1 MPYSNNHTLNF
12 ISGDYKLSKP
22 KYALKDMI
30 YPGNMK
36 FATKTRKLDLS
47 TEDYGYVTM
56 EVSYTGSMDF
66 VAIVFYDDNGEDVS
80 IRDSL
85 NGLFYVSNKT
95 SFLENVILGKDI
107 SGTKTFYVV
116 VNTNQLNTNRFL
128 TIEVAVGA
136 YNPPANSSVT
146 LSYEC
151 PIPIYDYT
159 TGLHAYSPYD
169 ARPGSSRLTTK
180 LYSFTP
186 IESWAVNT
194 FVYLDSKLKDPAL
207 PYYYGYGTKVYKIG
221 GDFDRAYGTVVSYT
235 VKKKLLGRA
244 KTTTDTDGPRLFTGN
259 TTNSSE
265 ACVIPLM
272 EDLGLVKQIYNVT
285 GLTQPQLYRYY
296 MGYDPTNKRLS
307 NDSVFTE
314 YSLARSVHDPIVG
327 STHALKKITQGYI
340 TGYDSSLSMHLWIDA
355 LGLGG
360 IGLLIAPNYI
370 TFGYDV
376 ANNLITLWDK
386 LLGPFAEKIT
396 KLLAAKLL
404 GLSLATW
411 FNIIGWA
418 YLAFAIFKIFFT
430 YTTVKLIE
438 PCKVF
443 IHHFTNTPY
452 INVGS
457 VLYRTPTPSVRNTGF
472 FCDGV
477 YYYQQTGGATTA
489 TVTLKE
495 VSCTNAVLTEDPLV
509 YSLQCSLQADDPTLV
524 TDKSKLIV
532 LPYTSGKPLPYCG
545 GSTIYYN
552 TELSQVVT
560 NTCCDLE
567 TCNSVTI
574 SVPAAL
580 EFSCIS
586 QADAQ
591 SKAQAKL
598 NKAVNFAQIQGV
610 YVTPFP
616 DSSIG
621 TLDSYFTHELRI
633 ENNPTEVT
641 VYYDNRPPSTGA
653 VVGKTLYFDASGC
666 NKVLD
671 GYYTIT
677 GTTPYRK
684 FYHTTNGVI
693 DAIYDMTASNSTNT
707 TTGQPILTTNKDYS
721 SNWYL
726 TGVSTNAISTYA
738 NKIGNDRTFNP
749 NSLYTSPAMKKGF
762 IKTPTTKADFQLFT
776 NFISTTYDEA
786 SPGAYQPLIDW
797 IINDAF
803 YYDRSRTISLD
814 ILESNYCND
823 SSTPKGFYVIGKY
836 LGNEI
841 STFYEVKLTIR
852 LLTTNGALINTVQV
866 VTSTSDPRTFVPY
879 NTFVPSNTP
888 VKNIEI
894 VSIDSPNPQNKVT
907 YTKGIVTM
915 CAGNTCT
922 LNAII
927 SVVDT
932 SNITA
937 DNGSATATASSG
949 TAPYTYKWSSG
960 YEQTTNGSSVHPST
974 LIADKQHYVVIT
986 DSTGCVKT
994 FTFYVYN
1001 GTPDNFVADYI
1012 IFRYYWPYGDD
1023 LDTRTRMAIPDIGM
1037 NKVITPKK
1045 FCLSSWCYDSEADT
1059 DGYVGFKYPFNYPL
1073 ISTSHSSTGH
1083 TNNILSWAGDNEDTL
1098 VGASSTFEEVLI
1110 NVTKFKELYPSETG
1124 FTIDCRA
1131 FWYSTI
1137 VSNAAVQLTAR
1148 AYKGGTVNLNIER
1161 NRNYFLVTS
1170 PTNQKAFVATP
1181 KEINA
1186 RRNKTFFYD
1195 WRGPVRGERHS
1206 TFTYN
1211 LITGQGSFNSDDITT
1226 PAP

>member
-22 KYALKDMI
+22 KYALKDTI

-80 IRDSL
+80 ISDSL

-107 SGTKTFYVV
+107 SGTKTFYIV

-136 YNPPANSSVT
+136 YNPPTNSSVT

-151 PIPIYDYT
+151 PIPIYSYT
-159 TGLHAYSPYD
+159 TGLHTYSPYD

-194 FVYLDSKLKDPAL
+194 FVYLDPRLNDPAL

-221 GDFDRAYGTVVSYT
+221 RDFDRAYGTVVSYT

-259 TTNSSE
+259 TANSSE

-360 IGLLIAPNYI
+360 VGLLIAPNYI
-370 TFGYDV
+370 NVGYDV
-376 ANNLITLWDK
+376 ANNLINLWDK

-396 KLLAAKLL
+396 KLLAAKIL

-443 IHHFTNTPY
+443 IHHFTTTPY
-452 INVGS
+452 IFTGS
-457 VLYRTPTPSVRNTGF
+457 TLYRTPSPSIRNTGY

-477 YYYQQTGGATTA
+477 YYYYQTGTTTNA
-489 TVTLKE
+489 SVVSKE

-591 SKAQAKL
+591 AKAQAKL

-671 GYYTIT
+671 GYYAIT

-726 TGVSTNAISTYA
+726 TGVSTNAISAYA

-776 NFISTTYDEA
+776 NFVSTTYSEA

-803 YYDRSRTISLD
+803 YYDRARTISLD

-852 LLTTNGALINTVQV
+852 LLTTNGALINTIQV

-915 CAGNTCT
+915 CAGNTCV
-922 LNAII
+922 LNANI
-927 SVVDT
+927 SVVNT

-994 FTFYVYN
+994 FTFYIYN

-1037 NKVITPKK
+1037 DKVITPKK
-1045 FCLSSWCYDSEADT
+1045 FCLSSWCYESEADT

-1098 VGASSTFEEVLI
+1098 VGASSTYEEVLI

-1137 VSNAAVQLTAR
+1137 VSNTAVQLTAR
-1148 AYKGGTVNLNIER
+1148 AYKGGTVNLNIEK
-1161 NRNYFLVTS
+1161 NRNYFIVTS
-1170 PTNQKAFVATP
+1170 PTNQKTFVATP